1 MKITKEQLKQI
12 IKEELKEGGYAGHY
26 IRDEENQSAKYRE
39 LIAGLDMELAS
50 IRNAIEDIPKPN
62 ENDRKTL
69 ERVNSLQGFLSGLS
83 KSRQAPDEIAF
94 ALNEDGHIDV
104 PSARRKLKTSI
115 EDAMEILQG
124 LEKTQ
129 DEDELPSWWMDKIT
143 LAANYLNK
151 ARDYILIDGD

>member
-1 MKITKEQLKQI
+1 MKITKAQLNQI
-12 IKEELKEGGYAGHY
+12 IKEELG
-26 IRDEENQSAKYRE
+26 Q
-39 LIAGLDMELAS
+39 
-50 IRNAIEDIPKPN
+50 
-62 ENDRKTL
+62 
-69 ERVNSLQGFLSGLS
+69 LQLS
-83 KSRQAPDEIAF
+83 
-94 ALNEDGHIDV
+94 EDGHIDV

-124 LEKTQ
+124 LEKMQ